1 MTSRR
6 SGRRLANRLTLV
18 KTVQVSIRWARS
30 GGGCAGIAVAVWLS
44 RPRRSAGASV
54 DASEGN

>member
-1 MTSRR
+1 MQIETQPSRG
-6 SGRRLANRLTLV
+6 SALWWLV
-18 KTVQVSIRWARS
+18 MI